1 MSDAS
6 YVIRT
11 FPNTLEAEL
20 AQAALEANGIPSALM
35 SDDAGGMMPWLHL
48 LHPVRIVVREHDVA
62 DAVRILAGLDAGEQS
77 AGEAGAE

>member
-35 SDDAGGMMPWLHL
+35 SDDAGGMMPWLHV
-48 LHPVRIVVREHDVA
+48 LHPVRIVVREQDVTEA
-62 DAVRILAGLDAGEQS
+62 IRVLEGFGAE
-77 AGEAGAE
+77 GEAGDEN

>member
-11 FPNTLEAEL
+11 FPSTLEAEL

-35 SDDAGGMMPWLHL
+35 SDDAGGMMPWLHI
-48 LHPVRIVVREHDVA
+48 LHPVRVVVREQDVPE
-62 DAVRILAGLDAGEQS
+62 AVRVLEGL
-77 AGEAGAE
+77 GAEGEPGDEE